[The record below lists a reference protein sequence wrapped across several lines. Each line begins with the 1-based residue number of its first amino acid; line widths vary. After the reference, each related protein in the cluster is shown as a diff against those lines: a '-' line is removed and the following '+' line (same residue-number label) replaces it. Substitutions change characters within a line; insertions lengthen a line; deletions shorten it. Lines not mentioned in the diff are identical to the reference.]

1 MKKRLLK
8 CIPLISNRT
17 KIVISTLLLILAIAM
32 CAFRPESIA
41 SKICIGAMLCSFIGD
56 IVLNCTPLEK
66 RSHLRLYIGAFYFMI
81 SHVIYALAYY
91 VLITQLQVSFL
102 NDGAFAAIVIMV
114 LLFGMAILCMKMT
127 QVSLKPAMI
136 FVFLLYILV
145 ISISFVTIYSYS
157 RSSGA
162 ISFVGATLFLISDYI
177 IGIENVFRIKSDTLR
192 KLVWICYPIGQA
204 IIIVCR

>member
-1 MKKRLLK
+1 MKKRLLN

-17 KIVISTLLLILAIAM
+17 KVLISMSLLILAIVM
-32 CAFRPESIA
+32 CDVRPESIA
-41 SKICIGAMLCSFIGD
+41 SRICVFAMFGSFIGD
-56 IVLNCTPLEK
+56 IILNCTLLEK
-66 RSHLRLYIGAFYFMI
+66 RPHSLLYIGASCFMI

-91 VLITQLQVSFL
+91 VLITQLQVSFA

-127 QVSLKPAMI
+127 QVSLKLAMI

-145 ISISFVTIYSYS
+145 ISISFITIYSYS

-162 ISFVGATLFLISDYI
+162 ISFVGATFFLISDYI
-177 IGIENVFRIKSDTLR
+177 IGIENVFKIKSDTLR
-192 KLVWICYPIGQA
+192 KLVWIFYPIGQV
-204 IIIVCR
+204 IIIVCH